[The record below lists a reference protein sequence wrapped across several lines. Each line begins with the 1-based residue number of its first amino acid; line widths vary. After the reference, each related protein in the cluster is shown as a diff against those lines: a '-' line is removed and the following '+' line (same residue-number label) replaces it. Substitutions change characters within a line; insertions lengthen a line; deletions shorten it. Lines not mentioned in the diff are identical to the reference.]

1 MTTKM
6 RIYSSLALTAAALF
20 VFPLS
25 SDEAAARGGLG
36 GGGGIRSFGVVRT
49 SPVVISRSRTTNVS
63 AVRKQTVTQT
73 KLKNFQVGDKLRNK
87 QVVDKVKNA
96 KLKNA
101 KLSPHAAP
109 CISPQV
115 ALAGPCRPNGGG
127 GTTGGGTTG
136 GGTTGGGTTGGGT
149 TGSGTTGGGT
159 TGGGTTGGGTTGG
172 GTTGGGTTGGGTTGG
187 GTTGGGTTGGGTTT
201 GGTDHKPPVI
211 VHERRPVY
219 LPAPVTVVAPAAVA
233 VDPPGC
239 VYERSVRKLP
249 GGGLQR
255 VIVKICPDA

>member
-1 MTTKM
+1 MATKM

-20 VFPLS
+20 VVPLS

-73 KLKNFQVGDKLRNK
+73 KLKNFQAGDKLKNK

-115 ALAGPCRPNGGG
+115 ALASPCRPNG
-127 GTTGGGTTG
+127 
-136 GGTTGGGTTGGGT
+136 
-149 TGSGTTGGGT
+149 
-159 TGGGTTGGGTTGG
+159 
-172 GTTGGGTTGGGTTGG
+172 GGGTTGG

>member
-1 MTTKM
+1 MATKM
-6 RIYSSLALTAAALF
+6 RIFSGLVLTAATLF
-20 VFPLS
+20 VVPLS
-25 SDEAAARGGLG
+25 SEEAAAKGGMG
-36 GGGGIRSFGVVRT
+36 GGGGMRSFGVVRT
-49 SPVVISRSRTTNVS
+49 SPVVISRARTTNVS

-73 KLKNFQVGDKLRNK
+73 KLKNFQAGDKLKNK
-87 QVVDKVKNA
+87 QVVDKLKNA

-101 KLSPHAAP
+101 KLAPHAAP
-109 CISPQV
+109 CTSPLF
-115 ALAGPCRPNGGG
+115 AAAGPCRPGGG

-136 GGTTGGGTTGGGT
+136 GGTA
-149 TGSGTTGGGT
+149 GGGT

-187 GTTGGGTTGGGTTT
+187 GTTGG
-201 GGTDHKPPVI
+201 TDGKPPVI